1 MKLYTYDPAP
11 NPMRLKLFLQYKGLE
26 IDTQQVDLGKLE
38 QHEEAYG
45 EINPARTVPALV
57 LDGGEL
63 LTEVIG
69 QCMYLE
75 ALHPEKPLMGS
86 SPLERAEVISW
97 DHKIFL
103 QGMAAIADIFRNGHP
118 AFKDRAMPGPLPL
131 PQIPEL
137 CERGKL
143 RLAAFWPM
151 MDAQLG
157 QHPWVA
163 GENFSF
169 ADIDLY
175 CLVQFAGWIK
185 ESIPED
191 CGNVL
196 AWYQRAA
203 PMLEHSS

>member
-11 NPMRLKLFLQYKGLE
+11 NPMRLNLFLKYKGIEL
-26 IDTQQVDLGKLE
+26 DTQQVDLGKLE
-38 QHEEAYG
+38 QHEDDYG

-57 LDGGEL
+57 LDDGEL

-69 QCMYLE
+69 QCVYLE
-75 ALHPEKPLMGS
+75 ALHPEKPLLGTT
-86 SPLERAEVISW
+86 PLEQAQVISW

-118 AFKDRAMPGPLPL
+118 AFKDRAMPGPLSL

-143 RLAAFWPM
+143 RLEIFWPM

-157 QHPWVA
+157 KHPCVA
-163 GENFSF
+163 GDNFSF

-185 ESIPED
+185 EGIPED
-191 CGNVL
+191 CKHIT
-196 AWYQRAA
+196 AWYARAQEQLN
-203 PMLEHSS
+203 PG